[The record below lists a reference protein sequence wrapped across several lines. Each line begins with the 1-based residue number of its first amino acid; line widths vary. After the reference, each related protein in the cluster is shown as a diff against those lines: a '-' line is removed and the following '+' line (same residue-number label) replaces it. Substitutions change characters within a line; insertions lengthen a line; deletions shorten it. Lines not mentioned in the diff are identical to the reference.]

1 MLNDTKKT
9 IVFLI
14 GGIVLAVSSFLC
26 YYLIEPR
33 NWIIVSILCVVDFLY
48 LFLNAYL
55 FLEYSDKRIIKA
67 LGLSLGYI
75 AIFNLIP
82 IGYLLIE
89 GLTQRITEIWKDVL
103 VYSFFTGP
111 CLIIII
117 FVIFLAML
125 LYDYAYGHSVK
136 YHIVQTKS
144 NLSVRI
150 QMQKADGKQPS
161 AFKIWVAVSKGKG
174 FSETE
179 EKLRWNNSLKV
190 RN

>member
-33 NWIIVSILCVVDFLY
+33 NWIIVSIFCVVDFLY

-117 FVIFLAML
+117 FVIFLVML
-125 LYDYAYGHSVK
+125 LYDYADGHSVK
-136 YHIVQTKS
+136 
-144 NLSVRI
+144 
-150 QMQKADGKQPS
+150 
-161 AFKIWVAVSKGKG
+161 
-174 FSETE
+174 
-179 EKLRWNNSLKV
+179 
-190 RN
+190 

>member
-1 MLNDTKKT
+1 M
-9 IVFLI
+9 
-14 GGIVLAVSSFLC
+14 
-26 YYLIEPR
+26 
-33 NWIIVSILCVVDFLY
+33 VDFLY

-55 FLEYSDKRIIKA
+55 LLEYSDKRIMKA

-89 GLTQRITEIWKDVL
+89 GLTQRITEIWEDVL

-117 FVIFLAML
+117 FVIFLVML

-136 YHIVQTKS
+136 
-144 NLSVRI
+144 
-150 QMQKADGKQPS
+150 
-161 AFKIWVAVSKGKG
+161 
-174 FSETE
+174 
-179 EKLRWNNSLKV
+179 
-190 RN
+190 

>member
-1 MLNDTKKT
+1 MLNDTKKS

-14 GGIVLAVSSFLC
+14 DGVVLAIASFLH

-33 NWIIVSILCVVDFLY
+33 NWVVISIFCAIDFLY

-67 LGLSLGYI
+67 FGLSMGYI

-82 IGYLLIE
+82 IRYLLIE
-89 GLTQRITEIWKDVL
+89 GLIPKIAEIWKDIL

-117 FVIFLAML
+117 FIVLLIML
-125 LYDYAYGHSVK
+125 LYDYAYG
-136 YHIVQTKS
+136 
-144 NLSVRI
+144 
-150 QMQKADGKQPS
+150 
-161 AFKIWVAVSKGKG
+161 GKG
-174 FSETE
+174 
-179 EKLRWNNSLKV
+179 R
-190 RN
+190 